1 MLNKPDLLGVLSLM
15 GKARGD
21 LVSRTAHESPDLFRN
36 LFEFENNFDML
47 NLAFERE
54 FNLWIDK
61 HFEMFDKYFN
71 DSDSLHINDTFK
83 KLMVELVES
92 RVIRTSTTNDLASK
106 DFCIS
111 LLSEKVSILNKFI
124 EVSQNSEKQ
133 YQRLLYSYQRDK
145 TLFDREFKKLM
156 EE

>member
-1 MLNKPDLLGVLSLM
+1 MLNKQDLLGVLDLM
-15 GKARGD
+15 RKARGD
-21 LVSRTAHESPDLFRN
+21 LVLRTAHESPDLFRN
-36 LFEFENNFDML
+36 FFEFENDFDML

-61 HFEMFDKYFN
+61 HFEMFDSHFN
-71 DSDSLHINDTFK
+71 PSDSHSSITRFK
-83 KLMVELVES
+83 RVMVELVEN

-111 LLSEKVSILNKFI
+111 LLSEKISILNNLI
-124 EVSQNSEKQ
+124 EISKKNEKQ
-133 YQRLLYSYQRDK
+133 YQRLLYSYQKDK